1 MKVIINKKGT
11 NETNFKYLKVHCPK
25 DKLVMV
31 IMSNLNLNDS
41 IELLD
46 PFFDFGFKISKAISK
61 DFTSHKT
68 KEIITYNI

>member
-25 DKLVMV
+25 GKLVMV
-31 IMSNLNLNDS
+31 IMSNLSLDDS

-46 PFFDFGFKISKAISK
+46 PLF
-61 DFTSHKT
+61 
-68 KEIITYNI
+68 

>member
-1 MKVIINKKGT
+1 
-11 NETNFKYLKVHCPK
+11 
-25 DKLVMV
+25 MV
-31 IMSNLNLNDS
+31 IMSNLSLDDS

-46 PFFDFGFKISKAISK
+46 PFFDFGFKISKAISE